1 MINPKHPFYSANDY
15 YREKFGSKIIK
26 IAIDG
31 GFTCP
36 NRDGKLSTKGC
47 IFCSAKGSGDFAGS
61 RVLSVTEQ
69 FEQMKEKMAK
79 WYAQGLWTAGMVRSA
94 VKKGILSARDYEE
107 ITGESYAAD
116 K

>member
-47 IFCSAKGSGDFAGS
+47 IFCSAKGS
-61 RVLSVTEQ
+61 
-69 FEQMKEKMAK
+69 
-79 WYAQGLWTAGMVRSA
+79 
-94 VKKGILSARDYEE
+94 
-107 ITGESYAAD
+107 
-116 K
+116 

>member
-69 FEQMKEKMAK
+69 FEQMKEKWLKNGDMENTLFIFK
-79 WYAQGLWTAGMVRSA
+79 PLQTLMEVLINCVNS
-94 VKKGILSARDYEE
+94 ILKPLIYQM
-107 ITGESYAAD
+107 
-116 K
+116 